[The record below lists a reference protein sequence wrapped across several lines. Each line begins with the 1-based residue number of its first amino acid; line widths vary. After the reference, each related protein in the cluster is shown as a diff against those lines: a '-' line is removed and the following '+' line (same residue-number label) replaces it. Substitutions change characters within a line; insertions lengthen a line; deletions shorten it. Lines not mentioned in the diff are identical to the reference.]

1 MEPEAAPHG
10 CLEPLTY
17 KKPFDSQ
24 LARPDVAE
32 PFCRSSRAAEA
43 ALLAGKLS
51 IDSGY
56 PDAGLPPEEVRTT
69 LDPLGQ
75 VTCSRVGHRGVSG
88 VASRYSL
95 RHSFSFDRL
104 SQMSST
110 SLKYYISSQMRL
122 AGCPFIQF

>member
-69 LDPLGQ
+69 FRSPRPGHVQ
-75 VTCSRVGHRGVSG
+75 SRWTSRGERSSVT
-88 VASRYSL
+88 L
-95 RHSFSFDRL
+95 
-104 SQMSST
+104 
-110 SLKYYISSQMRL
+110 
-122 AGCPFIQF
+122 